1 MISPKYRVLWTWDFA
16 TCWDDSFF
24 GREKG
29 CSGKNARRVN
39 FLEDY
44 KRLIDYSSAHHF
56 NGVVIWGAVRA
67 HHNGFEQLKELVKY
81 GREKGVRVLPG
92 VSAFS
97 YGGVCYDPREK
108 FNGLEDIDMT
118 YHPYSL
124 YSWLQEHPEYAALDK
139 DGQPYK
145 QGYYQIT
152 ACPSRTENI
161 DWFKEALRWLYEE
174 FDVDGIQVEVGDY
187 SICHCP
193 LCTERRK
200 KLAAK
205 NKHGAD
211 EFAIADMIASYN
223 AALEVSHEIK
233 PDAWVI
239 CETYSNVAD
248 IQVHPDKVSRIMS
261 RTEREFLGGLH
272 DGAILQWSVDR
283 ATGPYKIAD
292 WSDNIYLPKKD
303 NIVRI
308 HAGCQWSMNGPYDW
322 GLNLVW
328 EMVSNARTHNINGV
342 SIFGEESP
350 FSPPNEAN
358 YLAFEEACGFGNS
371 NPDCNEELF
380 YSQTLDPLYG
390 GPGLAKRWRELYLKG
405 SMLCRS
411 KDLSEEAVIRNPRQH
426 VNSNQPFELLTDD
439 PEIRIKAYTYSIA
452 DKVKEIE
459 KYYQE
464 ARSISSKLS
473 GDACGRWSWLENKLW
488 NMRYIIST
496 QISNVG

>member
-1 MISPKYRVLWTWDFA
+1 MITPKYRVLWTWDFA
-16 TCWDDSFF
+16 TGWDVSFF

-29 CSGKNARRVN
+29 CTGINRRRVN

-44 KRLIDYSSAHHF
+44 KRLIDYSSEHHI

-81 GREKGVRVLPG
+81 GRKKGVRVLPG

-97 YGGVCYDPREK
+97 YGGICYDPTEN
-108 FNGLEDIDMT
+108 FNALDDVAMGD
-118 YHPYSL
+118 HPYSL
-124 YSWLQEHPEYAALDK
+124 YTWLKEHPEYAALDK
-139 DGQPYK
+139 DGKPYK
-145 QGYYQIT
+145 QGIYRVT
-152 ACPSRTENI
+152 ACPSRKENI
-161 DWFKEALRWLYEE
+161 EWFREGLKWLYEE

-193 LCTERRK
+193 LCTERRNK
-200 KLAAK
+200 INAK
-205 NKHGAD
+205 NRHGAD
-211 EFAIADMIASYN
+211 EFAITDMITSYN
-223 AALEVSHEIK
+223 AALEVSHEMK

-239 CETYSNVAD
+239 CETYSSVAD
-248 IQVHPDKVSRIMS
+248 IHLQPDKVSRIMS
-261 RTEREFLGGLH
+261 QTEREFISNLH
-272 DGAILQWSVDR
+272 DGAILQWGVDR
-283 ATGPYKIAD
+283 AIGPYKIGD

-308 HAGCQWSMNGPYDW
+308 HAGCQWSMNGPSDW
-322 GLNLVW
+322 AVNLIW
-328 EMVSNARTHNINGV
+328 EMVKNARTHNINGV

-358 YLAFEEACGFGNS
+358 YLAFEEACGFGNP
-371 NPDCNEELF
+371 NPECDEELF

-390 GPGLAKRWRELYLKG
+390 GPGLAKRWRELYIKG
-405 SMLCRS
+405 SVLSRT
-411 KDLSEEAVIRNPRQH
+411 KDLSEEATIRNPRQH
-426 VNSNQPFELLTDD
+426 VNSNQPLELLTDD
-439 PEIRIKAYTYSIA
+439 PQIRMKSYTYSPEEKI
-452 DKVKEIE
+452 KEID

-488 NMRYIIST
+488 SMRYTILT
-496 QISNVG
+496 QI